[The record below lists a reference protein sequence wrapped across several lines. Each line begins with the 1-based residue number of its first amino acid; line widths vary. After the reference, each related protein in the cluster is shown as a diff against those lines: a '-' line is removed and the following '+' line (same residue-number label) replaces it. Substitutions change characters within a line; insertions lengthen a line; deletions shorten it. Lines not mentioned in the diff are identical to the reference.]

1 MKPKHI
7 KSKREKEV
15 RSLVKERR
23 KIWGTKKALGYA
35 KLEKPIRH
43 GWYKEIALTENVK
56 RYKNQD
62 AIQEVYAIVNQSFW
76 GKTKLD
82 CDRKWEKQI
91 SKYLIYRGVP
101 TISKKQ
107 FNRLSPKAQ
116 QLCTAF
122 QFKLERKYRTRF
134 YIRMPKNAYRI
145 SYKRAFVTHTKIID
159 PSLESRE
166 DLIEQK
172 FYKAGYYEVYSKGN
186 KYNYREYSNSRKER
200 LSVKKELN
208 HIVKNYKSEL

>member
-1 MKPKHI
+1 MKPQHI
-7 KSKREKEV
+7 KSRREKEI
-15 RSLVKERR
+15 RSLEKERR
-23 KIWGTKKALGYA
+23 QIWEAKIALGYA

-43 GWYKEIALTENVK
+43 GWCKEIALTENVK

-91 SKYLIYRGVP
+91 SKCLIYRGVP

-145 SYKRAFVTHTKIID
+145 SYKRAYVTHTKIID

-172 FYKAGYYEVYSKGN
+172 FHKAGYYPVFWKGSKYRDWGLS
-186 KYNYREYSNSRKER
+186 KYEKDK

-208 HIVKNYKSEL
+208 HLVKNYKSEL

>member
-1 MKPKHI
+1 MKPQHI
-7 KSKREKEV
+7 KSRREKEI
-15 RSLVKERR
+15 RSLEKERR
-23 KIWGTKKALGYA
+23 KIWEAKVALGYA

-82 CDRKWEKQI
+82 CDRKWVKQT
-91 SKYLIYRGVP
+91 SKYLIYRDVP
-101 TISKKQ
+101 SISKKQ

-116 QLCTAF
+116 QLCTPF

-134 YIRMPKNAYRI
+134 YIRMPKNAYKI
-145 SYKRAFVTHTKIID
+145 SYKRAYVTHSKIID
-159 PSLESRE
+159 PSLESRD
-166 DLIEQK
+166 DLIEQQLH
-172 FYKAGYYEVYSKGN
+172 KAGYYEVYWKGS

-208 HIVKNYKSEL
+208 HLVKNYKSEL